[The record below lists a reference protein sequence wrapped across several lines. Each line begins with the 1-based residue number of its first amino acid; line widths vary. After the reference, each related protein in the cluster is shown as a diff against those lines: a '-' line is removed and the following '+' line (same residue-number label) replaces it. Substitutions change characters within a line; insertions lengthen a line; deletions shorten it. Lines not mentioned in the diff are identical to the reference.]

1 MINPSLG
8 FALVR
13 HSLMKKFYRKIW
25 RHEVWLVALVLVV
38 VGCLPFD
45 LEPESGLI
53 VYVGVDDNIYTID
66 QYGENKQA
74 VTSDA
79 QSIAD
84 GEGES
89 RAYQQ
94 PTWSPDS
101 TRVAFIQTSR
111 SGNRTQMAALF
122 TAQPDGGDLVET
134 YSSEN
139 KFPFYLYWSPDSQQ
153 LSFLTTGGSES
164 GLVLYMVPP
173 QGGEAQVLGI
183 GQPFY
188 WDWSP
193 DSQSILIHT
202 GGSTRTNPDARLA
215 LLGLD
220 GEVVEAELHLQPAF
234 FQAPAWS
241 PDGEQLLLAAE
252 SDSHGEGLL
261 LTDIKGEVLSVLRP
275 VNRPIAFSWSPDGDW
290 VVYVSEENRGPE
302 GISRTLVYLDPE
314 REEETYTVE
323 HDLVIA
329 FFWSPDSRKIA
340 YFVPPISIPS
350 EQQVSLPVQQ
360 SQFSLELHI
369 LDVQT
374 GNSQRLIDF
383 TPTEDFLSI
392 LPFFDQYQRS
402 ATIWS
407 PDSNNLVISAL
418 DQDGEQGIYAIEISE
433 NSEAHRLAS
442 GRLAFW
448 SWK

>member
-1 MINPSLG
+1 
-8 FALVR
+8 
-13 HSLMKKFYRKIW
+13 MKKYYRKIW
-25 RHEVWLVALVLVV
+25 RNGVWLVALVLVV
-38 VGCLPFD
+38 AGCLPSG
-45 LEPESGLI
+45 LEPGSGLI
-53 VYVGVDDNIYTID
+53 VYVGMDDNIYTID

-84 GEGES
+84 GGGES
-89 RAYQQ
+89 RVYQQ

-101 TRVAFIQTSR
+101 NRVAFIQTGR
-111 SGNRTQMAALF
+111 RGNGTQTAALF
-122 TAQPDGGDLVET
+122 TAQPDGSDLVET
-134 YSSEN
+134 FSSEN
-139 KFPFYLYWSPDSQQ
+139 QFPFYLYWSPDSQR

-173 QGGEAQVLGI
+173 QGGEAQMLGI

-193 DSQSILIHT
+193 DSHSILIHT
-202 GGSTRTNPDARLA
+202 GGSTRINPDARLA

-220 GEVVEAELHLQPAF
+220 GEVMEAELHLQPAF

-241 PDGEQLLLAAE
+241 PDGEKLLLAAE
-252 SDSHGEGLL
+252 SDSEGEGLL
-261 LTDIKGEVLSVLRP
+261 LTDTKGEVLSVLRS
-275 VNRPIAFSWSPDGDW
+275 VDDSIAFSWSPDGDW
-290 VVYVSEENRGPE
+290 VAYVSEDNRGSE
-302 GISRTLVYLDPE
+302 DISRTLVYLDPD
-314 REEETYTVE
+314 RAEESHSVE

-340 YFVPPISIPS
+340 YFVPQISIPS
-350 EQQVSLPVQQ
+350 EQQVSLQVQE
-360 SQFSLELHI
+360 SQFSLELHV

-374 GNSQRLIDF
+374 GNSQRLIEF

-402 ATIWS
+402 ATVWS

-418 DQDGEQGIYAIEISE
+418 DQDGEHGIYAIEISE
-433 NSEAHRLAS
+433 NSEARRLAS